1 VAVEWKCETRVGGCG
16 SAGAEGREEEED
28 ERRDDDDVAWRAAT
42 REETAGKTR
51 TDFFSLFSKENP
63 GRRGYVRPWAEAK
76 LPNHPSPDS
85 DGANQTCLPD
95 SDGDM

>member
-42 REETAGKTR
+42 REEIARKTR
-51 TDFFSLFSKENP
+51 TDFFSFFKGKPRTE
-63 GRRGYVRPWAEAK
+63 GICATVGEI
-76 LPNHPSPDS
+76 
-85 DGANQTCLPD
+85 T
-95 SDGDM
+95 